1 MLINAPISLGELFDK
16 ISILKIKEK
25 NIFDQIKLKLIK
37 DELNLLEKKLNL
49 SVKDDYEIKSYLNEL
64 IAVNSKL
71 WTIEDELR
79 QHERKKVFNNS
90 FISLARSVYIQN
102 DLRAKIKLEI
112 NKKFGSK
119 VIEVKS
125 YEEY

>member
-49 SVKDDYEIKSYLNEL
+49 SVKDDNEIKSYLNEL